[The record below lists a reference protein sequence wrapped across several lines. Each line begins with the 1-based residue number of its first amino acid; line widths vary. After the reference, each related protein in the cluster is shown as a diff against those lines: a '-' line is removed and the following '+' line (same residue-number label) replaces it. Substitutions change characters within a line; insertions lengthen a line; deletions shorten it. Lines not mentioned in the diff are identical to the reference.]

1 MEIQLG
7 LFEAILDLLF
17 LRPMFFAGLIFVG
30 ASLYWFLRK
39 DNTVPKIKAVIGS
52 ILMYYF
58 LGILLRNVVG
68 IPTLN
73 EFFRLTRLGESI
85 FNPNA
90 NLIPIVGEIDL
101 EFILNILA
109 FIPLGFLCPIISRSY
124 EQVKRVALLGVGLSL
139 AIEISQLFTLHRA
152 TDINDV
158 IANTLGAVVGFLCF
172 RLCIVIFRVKGKHN
186 DSLKVNSMRFLP
198 ALIVATAFIFTFIS

>member
-17 LRPMFFAGLIFVG
+17 LRPIFFVGLIFVG
-30 ASLYWFLRK
+30 VSLYWFLRK
-39 DNTVPKIKAVIGS
+39 DNTVPKIKAVVGS

-58 LGILLRNVVG
+58 LGILFRNVVG

-73 EFFRLTRLGESI
+73 EFFRITGFGESI
-85 FNPNA
+85 FNPNV
-90 NLIPIVGEIDL
+90 NLIPIVGEIDF
-101 EFILNILA
+101 EFMLNILA

-124 EQVKRVALLGVGLSL
+124 EQVKRIALLGVVLSL

-158 IANTLGAVVGFLCF
+158 IANTLGAIVGFLCF
-172 RLCIVIFRVKGKHN
+172 RLCVVIFRAKGKHS
-186 DSLKVNSMRFLP
+186 DSPKVDSMRFLP
-198 ALIVATAFIFTFIS
+198 ALIVVTAFIFTFIS